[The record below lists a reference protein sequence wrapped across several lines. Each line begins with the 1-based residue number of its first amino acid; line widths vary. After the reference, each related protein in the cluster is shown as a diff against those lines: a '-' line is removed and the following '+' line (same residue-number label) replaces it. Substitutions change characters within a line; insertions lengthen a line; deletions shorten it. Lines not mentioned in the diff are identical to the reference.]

1 MDAFWQAIAEHDW
14 TPPEIRQEFRLY
26 YDTRDGRVLFYS
38 MEDQP
43 GDYIIIDRHTFEMHR
58 FDVKVKDG
66 KIIRVKHP
74 ASWKLVPTE
83 TAGCACHAHD
93 ITIIVNESTVDKKYW
108 KVETTHEED

>member
-1 MDAFWQAIAEHDW
+1 MDAFWQAVTEHDW
-14 TPPEIRQEFRLY
+14 TQPEIRQEFRLY
-26 YDTRDGRVLFYS
+26 YDPEDGRVLFYS
-38 MEDQP
+38 MEDPP
-43 GDYIIIDRHTFEMHR
+43 GDYLVIDRHTFEMHR

-83 TAGCACHAHD
+83 TAEYACHGRD
-93 ITIIVNESTVDKKYW
+93 ITIIVDDLADHKRYW

>member
-14 TPPEIRQEFRLY
+14 TQPEIRQEFRLY
-26 YDTRDGRVLFYS
+26 YDPEDGRVLFYS
-38 MEDQP
+38 MEDLP
-43 GDYIIIDRHTFEMHR
+43 GEYLVIDRHTFEMHR

-83 TAGCACHAHD
+83 TAEYACHGRD
-93 ITIIVNESTVDKKYW
+93 ITIIVDDSADDKRYW